1 MAIKDLDTPHGA
13 QFAPGAAAGA
23 DVMNHDREMLAA
35 FRGEAL
41 PFSKELSM
49 GTLHS
54 TYNRALTFEN
64 FLLCVRLD
72 R

>member
-1 MAIKDLDTPHGA
+1 VAIKDLDTPHGA

-64 FLLCVRLD
+64 FC
-72 R
+72 